1 MPTTTTTAVQ
11 ATAQKLAA
19 IRDFQESERGL
30 IGRRTE
36 LYVLQIGLAAKLH
49 MILHGKPGV
58 AKSMTVDGLLEHMP
72 HLTKFKTQAYKASPP
87 EQFLGPISIKGMTE
101 DRFERVITGKVA
113 DVQVAVIDELTRAP
127 RAILP
132 AFQGMMVEREFDSG
146 DGVKPVPLNSLIGS
160 VNHIPADEELEAFL
174 DRFALKLVVNPPAS
188 QAQFTDILKG
198 ALARRRDGVATIPAE
213 LIVGE
218 QEFADFQHAVT
229 QVVVPDEVLDRFG
242 ELWANLLGA
251 GVEPSVRRYVDT
263 TRAMQAAAALDG
275 RDECTI
281 DDLQVAQHAMWT
293 HVEEVATVYKEVV
306 KFASEWAKKRAELLD
321 SFTETLDRLGQVQ
334 SLIASGA
341 DSSAEVEIDEVDSD
355 GEVQRKTNTIMQH
368 GIRVVNAQR
377 KLSALIEQHIADA
390 TGQDTN
396 ELEAAL
402 VQIGAAKDWVQDR
415 LLGGLSV

>member
-1 MPTTTTTAVQ
+1 MTTTTTAS
-11 ATAQKLAA
+11 TAQKFAD

-36 LYVLQIGLAAKLH
+36 CYVLQVGLAARLH

-58 AKSMTVDGLLEHMP
+58 AKSMTIDGLLEHLP

-101 DRFERVITGKVA
+101 DRFVRIITNKVA

-146 DGVKPVPLNSLIGS
+146 DGVKPVPLISLIGS
-160 VNHIPADEELEAFL
+160 VNHIPQDEELEAFL

-198 ALARRRDGVATIPAE
+198 ALKRRRDGRAQIPDE
-213 LIVGE
+213 LLVGE
-218 QEFADFQHAVT
+218 QEFVDFQHAVT
-229 QVVVPDEVLDRFG
+229 QVHVPEEVLDRFG

-263 TRAMQAAAALDG
+263 TAAMQAVAALDG
-275 RDECTI
+275 RDECTV
-281 DDLQVAQHAMWT
+281 DDLQIAQHAMWT
-293 HVEEVATVYKEVV
+293 HEEEIATVYKQVV
-306 KFASEWAKKRAELLD
+306 GFASEWVKKRAELLD

-334 SLIASGA
+334 ALIASGA
-341 DSSAEVEIDEVDSD
+341 DPSASVEIAERSDSI
-355 GEVQRKTNTIMQH
+355 TQH
-368 GIRVVNAQR
+368 AIRVVNGQR
-377 KLSALIEQHIADA
+377 TLRELVEHHITDA
-390 TGQDTN
+390 TGQDVSD
-396 ELEAAL
+396 LQAVL
-402 VQIGAAKDWVQDR
+402 VQMDAGKAWVQDR
-415 LLGGLSV
+415 LLGGLSL